1 MKKSHYLLS
10 LIFLS
15 FLTLFISCSSEELPE
30 NDDIQEFDRG
40 AVMENYANN
49 IIIPRY
55 NDFKLELDK
64 LKTEVLEFTQ
74 NPSTETHTS
83 LSNQWLEAYKA
94 WQYVEMFNIGKA
106 EEIMFFSK
114 TNTYPV
120 NEGRIKENIN
130 SEKTDLSNPNDWS
143 CQGFPGLDYMIHGIA
158 NTENEIIN
166 QYIQNPLNGKY
177 LKVVI
182 NELNDNTDLVLND
195 WNTYRNT
202 FVNSVENTATSAFNM
217 LTNDFVYYFEK
228 GLRTNKIG
236 IPSGVFSNNPL
247 SNKVEAYYSSKN
259 GIEDV
264 SRDLIENALNAVDL
278 VFQGKSSNQSPVGPS
293 FRTYLDFIKAN
304 NVSADDIGSI
314 VVNKIQTANQKILD
328 LNKNFINQVESDN
341 GKMLA
346 AFDALQTIVVNLKT
360 DMLSLFNVAV
370 DYTDADGD

>member
-1 MKKSHYLLS
+1 MKTLKIFISISILS
-10 LIFLS
+10 IFI
-15 FLTLFISCSSEELPE
+15 ISCSSSS
-30 NDDIQEFDRG
+30 DDEQSTIPEFDRS
-40 AVMENYANN
+40 AVLINYADN
-49 IIIPRY
+49 IILPRL
-55 NDFKLELDK
+55 NNFKSSVDYLKESGDAYVDSPDMTTYTELH
-64 LKTEVLEFTQ
+64 
-74 NPSTETHTS
+74 NS
-83 LSNQWLEAYKA
+83 WLEAYIN

-120 NEGRIKENIN
+120 NEGRIQENIN
-130 SEKTDLSNPNDWS
+130 NQKTDLSNPNDWS

-177 LKVVI
+177 LKVVL
-182 NELNDNTDLVLND
+182 NELNNNTDLVLDD

-202 FVNSVENTATSAFNM
+202 FVNSIENTATSAFNM

-293 FRTYLDFIKAN
+293 FKTYLDFIKAN

-328 LNKNFINQVESDN
+328 LNKNFINQVENDN

>member
-1 MKKSHYLLS
+1 MKTLKIFISISILS
-10 LIFLS
+10 IFI
-15 FLTLFISCSSEELPE
+15 ISCSSSS
-30 NDDIQEFDRG
+30 DDEQSTIPEFDRS
-40 AVMENYANN
+40 AVLKNYADN
-49 IIIPRY
+49 IIIPRLNNFRSSVDY
-55 NDFKLELDK
+55 LRESVDAYVDSPDITTYTELH
-64 LKTEVLEFTQ
+64 
-74 NPSTETHTS
+74 NS
-83 LSNQWLEAYKA
+83 WLEAYIN

-120 NEGRIKENIN
+120 NEGRIQENIN
-130 SEKTDLSNPNDWS
+130 NEKTDLSNPNDWS

-158 NTENEIIN
+158 DSENEIIN

-247 SNKVEAYYSSKN
+247 SNKVESYYSSKN

-278 VFQGKSSNQSPVGPS
+278 VFQGKSSNQSPLGPS
-293 FRTYLDFIKAN
+293 FKTYLDFIKAN

-328 LNKNFINQVESDN
+328 LNKNFINQVENDN

>member
-1 MKKSHYLLS
+1 MKTLKIFISISILS
-10 LIFLS
+10 IFI
-15 FLTLFISCSSEELPE
+15 ISCSSSP
-30 NDDIQEFDRG
+30 DDEQSIIPEFDRS
-40 AVMENYANN
+40 AVLKNYADN
-49 IIIPRY
+49 IIIPRLNNFRSSVDY
-55 NDFKLELDK
+55 LKESGDAYVDSPNITTYTELH
-64 LKTEVLEFTQ
+64 
-74 NPSTETHTS
+74 NS
-83 LSNQWLEAYKA
+83 WLEAYIN

-114 TNTYPV
+114 TNTFPV
-120 NEGRIKENIN
+120 NEGRIQENIN
-130 SEKTDLSNPNDWS
+130 NQKTDLSNPNDWS

-177 LKVVI
+177 LKVVL
-182 NELNDNTDLVLND
+182 NELNNNTDLVLDD

-202 FVNSVENTATSAFNM
+202 FVNSIENTATSAFNM

-293 FRTYLDFIKAN
+293 FKTYLDFIKAN

-328 LNKNFINQVESDN
+328 LNKNFINQVENDN

>member
-1 MKKSHYLLS
+1 MKTLKILISISILS
-10 LIFLS
+10 IFI
-15 FLTLFISCSSEELPE
+15 ISCSSSS
-30 NDDIQEFDRG
+30 DDEQSTIPEFDRS
-40 AVMENYANN
+40 AVLSNYADN
-49 IIIPRY
+49 IIVPRL
-55 NDFKLELDK
+55 NNFKSSVDYLKESGDAFIDSPDITTYTELH
-64 LKTEVLEFTQ
+64 
-74 NPSTETHTS
+74 NS
-83 LSNQWLEAYKA
+83 WLEAYIN

-120 NEGRIKENIN
+120 NEGRIQENIN
-130 SEKTDLSNPNDWS
+130 NEKTNLSNPNDWS
-143 CQGFPGLDYMIHGIA
+143 CQGLPGLDYMIHGIA
-158 NTENEIIN
+158 NSENEIIN

-177 LKVVI
+177 LKVVLD
-182 NELNDNTDLVLND
+182 ELNNNTDLVLND
-195 WNTYRNT
+195 WSTYRNT

-247 SNKVEAYYSSKN
+247 STKVEAYYSSKN

-278 VFQGKSSNQSPVGPS
+278 VFQGKSSNQSPAGPS
-293 FRTYLDFIKAN
+293 FKTYLDFIKAN

-328 LNKNFINQVESDN
+328 LNKNFINQVENDN
-341 GKMLA
+341 SKMLT

>member
-1 MKKSHYLLS
+1 MKTLKILISISILS
-10 LIFLS
+10 IFI
-15 FLTLFISCSSEELPE
+15 ISCSSSS
-30 NDDIQEFDRG
+30 DDEQSTIPEFDRS
-40 AVMENYANN
+40 AVLINYADN
-49 IIIPRY
+49 IILPRL
-55 NDFKLELDK
+55 NNFKSSVDYLKESGDAYVDSPDITTYTELH
-64 LKTEVLEFTQ
+64 
-74 NPSTETHTS
+74 NS
-83 LSNQWLEAYKA
+83 WLEAYIN

-120 NEGRIKENIN
+120 NEGRIQENIN
-130 SEKTDLSNPNDWS
+130 NQKTDLSNPNDWS
-143 CQGFPGLDYMIHGIA
+143 CQGFPGLDYMIHGVA

-177 LKVVI
+177 LKVVL
-182 NELNDNTDLVLND
+182 NELNNNTDLVLDD

-202 FVNSVENTATSAFNM
+202 FVNSIENTATSAFNM

-293 FRTYLDFIKAN
+293 FKTYLDFIKAN

-328 LNKNFINQVESDN
+328 LNKNFINQVENDN

>member
-1 MKKSHYLLS
+1 MKTLKIFISISILS
-10 LIFLS
+10 IFI
-15 FLTLFISCSSEELPE
+15 ISCSSSS
-30 NDDIQEFDRG
+30 DDEQSTIPEFDRS
-40 AVMENYANN
+40 AVLINYADN
-49 IIIPRY
+49 IILPRL
-55 NDFKLELDK
+55 NNFKSSVDYLKESGDAYVDSPDITTYTELH
-64 LKTEVLEFTQ
+64 
-74 NPSTETHTS
+74 NS
-83 LSNQWLEAYKA
+83 WLEAYIN

-120 NEGRIKENIN
+120 NEGRIQENIN
-130 SEKTDLSNPNDWS
+130 NQKTDLSNPNDWS

-177 LKVVI
+177 LKVVL
-182 NELNDNTDLVLND
+182 NELNNNTDLVLDD

-202 FVNSVENTATSAFNM
+202 FVNSIENTATSAFNM

-293 FRTYLDFIKAN
+293 FKTYLDFIKAN

-328 LNKNFINQVESDN
+328 LNKNFINQVENDN
-341 GKMLA
+341 GKMLG

>member
-1 MKKSHYLLS
+1 MKTLKIFISISILS
-10 LIFLS
+10 IFI
-15 FLTLFISCSSEELPE
+15 ISCSSSS
-30 NDDIQEFDRG
+30 DDEQSTIPEFDRS
-40 AVMENYANN
+40 AVLTNYADN
-49 IIIPRY
+49 IIVPRL
-55 NDFKLELDK
+55 NNFKSSVDYLKESGDAFIDSPDITTYTELH
-64 LKTEVLEFTQ
+64 
-74 NPSTETHTS
+74 NS
-83 LSNQWLEAYKA
+83 WLEAYIN

-120 NEGRIKENIN
+120 NEGRIQENIN
-130 SEKTDLSNPNDWS
+130 NQKTDLSNPNDWS

-177 LKVVI
+177 LKVVL
-182 NELNDNTDLVLND
+182 NELNNNTDLVLND

-202 FVNSVENTATSAFNM
+202 FVNSIENTATSAFNM

-293 FRTYLDFIKAN
+293 FKTYLDFIKAN

-328 LNKNFINQVESDN
+328 LNKNFINQVENDN

>member
-1 MKKSHYLLS
+1 MKTLKIFISISILS
-10 LIFLS
+10 IFI
-15 FLTLFISCSSEELPE
+15 ISCSSSP
-30 NDDIQEFDRG
+30 DDEQSIIPEFDRS
-40 AVMENYANN
+40 AVLKNYADN
-49 IIIPRY
+49 IIIPRLNNFRSSVDY
-55 NDFKLELDK
+55 LRESVDAYVDSPDITTYTELH
-64 LKTEVLEFTQ
+64 
-74 NPSTETHTS
+74 NS
-83 LSNQWLEAYKA
+83 WLEAYIN

-120 NEGRIKENIN
+120 NEGRIQENIN
-130 SEKTDLSNPNDWS
+130 NEKTDLSNPNDWS

-158 NTENEIIN
+158 DSENEIIN

-247 SNKVEAYYSSKN
+247 SNKVESYYSSKN

-293 FRTYLDFIKAN
+293 FKTYLDFIKAN

-314 VVNKIQTANQKILD
+314 VVNKIQTANPKILD
-328 LNKNFINQVESDN
+328 LNKNFINQVENDN

>member
-1 MKKSHYLLS
+1 MK
-10 LIFLS
+10 
-15 FLTLFISCSSEELPE
+15 TLKTFISISILSIFIIACSSSS
-30 NDDIQEFDRG
+30 DDEQSTIPEFDRS
-40 AVMENYANN
+40 AVLKNYADN
-49 IIIPRY
+49 IIIPRLNNFRSSVDY
-55 NDFKLELDK
+55 LKESVDAYVDSPDITTYTELH
-64 LKTEVLEFTQ
+64 
-74 NPSTETHTS
+74 NS
-83 LSNQWLEAYKA
+83 WLEAYIN

-158 NTENEIIN
+158 DSENEIIN

-293 FRTYLDFIKAN
+293 FKTYLDFIKAN

>member
-1 MKKSHYLLS
+1 MKTLKILISISILS
-10 LIFLS
+10 IFI
-15 FLTLFISCSSEELPE
+15 ISCSSSS
-30 NDDIQEFDRG
+30 DDEQSTIPEFDRS
-40 AVMENYANN
+40 AVLKNYADN
-49 IIIPRY
+49 IIIPRLNNFRSSVDY
-55 NDFKLELDK
+55 LKESGDAYVDSPDITTYTELH
-64 LKTEVLEFTQ
+64 
-74 NPSTETHTS
+74 NS
-83 LSNQWLEAYKA
+83 WLEAYIN

-120 NEGRIKENIN
+120 NEGRIQENIN
-130 SEKTDLSNPNDWS
+130 NQKTDLSNPNDWS

-177 LKVVI
+177 LKVVL
-182 NELNDNTDLVLND
+182 NELNNNTDLVLND

-293 FRTYLDFIKAN
+293 FKTYLDFIKAN

-328 LNKNFINQVESDN
+328 LNKNFINQVENDN

-346 AFDALQTIVVNLKT
+346 AFDALQTIDVNLKT

>member
-1 MKKSHYLLS
+1 MKTLK
-10 LIFLS
+10 IFLS
-15 FLTLFISCSSEELPE
+15 ISILSIFIISCSSSS
-30 NDDIQEFDRG
+30 DDEQSTIPDFDRSM
-40 AVMENYANN
+40 VLKNYADN
-49 IIIPRY
+49 IIIPRL
-55 NDFKLELDK
+55 NNFKSSVDYLKESGDAYVDSPDITTYTELH
-64 LKTEVLEFTQ
+64 
-74 NPSTETHTS
+74 NS
-83 LSNQWLEAYKA
+83 WLEAYIN

-120 NEGRIKENIN
+120 NEGRIQENIN
-130 SEKTDLSNPNDWS
+130 NEKTDLSNPNDWS

-158 NTENEIIN
+158 DSENEIIN

-177 LKVVI
+177 LKVVL

-195 WNTYRNT
+195 WDTYRNT

-264 SRDLIENALNAVDL
+264 SRVLIENALNAVDL
-278 VFQGKSSNQSPVGPS
+278 VFQGKSSNQSAVGPS
-293 FRTYLDFIKAN
+293 FKTYLDFIKAN

-328 LNKNFINQVESDN
+328 LNKNFINQVENDN

>member
-1 MKKSHYLLS
+1 MKTLKIFISISILS
-10 LIFLS
+10 IFI
-15 FLTLFISCSSEELPE
+15 ISCSSST
-30 NDDIQEFDRG
+30 DDEQSIIPEFDRS
-40 AVMENYANN
+40 AVLKNYADN
-49 IIIPRY
+49 IIIPRLNNFRSSVDY
-55 NDFKLELDK
+55 LKESGDAYVDSPNITTYTELH
-64 LKTEVLEFTQ
+64 
-74 NPSTETHTS
+74 NS
-83 LSNQWLEAYKA
+83 WLEAYIN

-120 NEGRIKENIN
+120 NEGRIQENIN
-130 SEKTDLSNPNDWS
+130 NQKTDLSNPNDWS

-177 LKVVI
+177 LKVVL
-182 NELNDNTDLVLND
+182 NELNNNTDLVLDD

-202 FVNSVENTATSAFNM
+202 FVNSIENTATSAFNM

-293 FRTYLDFIKAN
+293 FKTYLDFIKAN

-328 LNKNFINQVESDN
+328 LNKNFINQVENDN

>member
-1 MKKSHYLLS
+1 MK
-10 LIFLS
+10 
-15 FLTLFISCSSEELPE
+15 TLKIFISISILSIFIIACSSSS
-30 NDDIQEFDRG
+30 DDEQSTIPEFDRS
-40 AVMENYANN
+40 AVLKNYADN
-49 IIIPRY
+49 IILPRL
-55 NDFKLELDK
+55 NNFKSSVDYLKESGDAYVDSPDITTYTELH
-64 LKTEVLEFTQ
+64 
-74 NPSTETHTS
+74 NS
-83 LSNQWLEAYKA
+83 WLEAYIN

-120 NEGRIKENIN
+120 NEGRIQENIN
-130 SEKTDLSNPNDWS
+130 NQKTDLSNPNDWS

-177 LKVVI
+177 LKVVL
-182 NELNDNTDLVLND
+182 NELNNNTDLVLDD

-202 FVNSVENTATSAFNM
+202 FVNSIENTATSAFNM

-293 FRTYLDFIKAN
+293 FKTYLDFIKAN

-328 LNKNFINQVESDN
+328 LNKNFINQVENDN

>member
-1 MKKSHYLLS
+1 MKTLKIFISISILS
-10 LIFLS
+10 IFI
-15 FLTLFISCSSEELPE
+15 ISCSSSS
-30 NDDIQEFDRG
+30 DDEQSTIPDFDRSM
-40 AVMENYANN
+40 VLKNYADN
-49 IIIPRY
+49 IIIPRL
-55 NDFKLELDK
+55 NNFKSSVDYLKESGDAYVDSPDITTYTELH
-64 LKTEVLEFTQ
+64 
-74 NPSTETHTS
+74 NS
-83 LSNQWLEAYKA
+83 WLEAYIN

-120 NEGRIKENIN
+120 NEGRIQENIN
-130 SEKTDLSNPNDWS
+130 NQKTDLSNPNDWS

-177 LKVVI
+177 LKVVL

-195 WNTYRNT
+195 WDTYRNT

-264 SRDLIENALNAVDL
+264 SRVLIENALSAVDL
-278 VFQGKSSNQSPVGPS
+278 VFQGKSSNQSAVGPS
-293 FRTYLDFIKAN
+293 FKTYLDFIKAN

-328 LNKNFINQVESDN
+328 LNKNFINQVENDN
-341 GKMLA
+341 SKMLA

>member
-1 MKKSHYLLS
+1 MKTLKIFISISILS
-10 LIFLS
+10 IFI
-15 FLTLFISCSSEELPE
+15 ISCSSSS
-30 NDDIQEFDRG
+30 DDEQSTIPEFDRS
-40 AVMENYANN
+40 AVLKNYADN
-49 IIIPRY
+49 IIIPRLNNFRSSVDY
-55 NDFKLELDK
+55 LRESVDAYVDSPDITTYTELH
-64 LKTEVLEFTQ
+64 
-74 NPSTETHTS
+74 NS
-83 LSNQWLEAYKA
+83 WLEAYIN

-120 NEGRIKENIN
+120 NEGRIQENIN
-130 SEKTDLSNPNDWS
+130 NEKTDLSNPNDWS

-158 NTENEIIN
+158 DSENEIIN

-247 SNKVEAYYSSKN
+247 SNKVESYYSSKN

-278 VFQGKSSNQSPVGPS
+278 VFQGKSSNQSPEGPS
-293 FRTYLDFIKAN
+293 FKTYLDFIKAN

-328 LNKNFINQVESDN
+328 LNKNFINQVENDN

>member
-1 MKKSHYLLS
+1 MKTLKIFISISILS
-10 LIFLS
+10 IFI
-15 FLTLFISCSSEELPE
+15 ISCSSSS
-30 NDDIQEFDRG
+30 DDEQSTIPEFDRS
-40 AVMENYANN
+40 AVLINYADN
-49 IIIPRY
+49 IILPRL
-55 NDFKLELDK
+55 NNFKSSVDYLKESGDAYVDSPDLTTYTELH
-64 LKTEVLEFTQ
+64 
-74 NPSTETHTS
+74 NS
-83 LSNQWLEAYKA
+83 WLEAYIN

-120 NEGRIKENIN
+120 NEGRIQENIN
-130 SEKTDLSNPNDWS
+130 NQKTDLSNPNDWS

-177 LKVVI
+177 LKVVL

-195 WNTYRNT
+195 WNSYRNT

-293 FRTYLDFIKAN
+293 FKTYLDFIKAN

-328 LNKNFINQVESDN
+328 LNKNFINQVENDN

>member
-1 MKKSHYLLS
+1 MKTLKIFISISILS
-10 LIFLS
+10 IFI
-15 FLTLFISCSSEELPE
+15 ISCSSSP
-30 NDDIQEFDRG
+30 DDEQSIIPEFDRS
-40 AVMENYANN
+40 AVLKNYADN
-49 IIIPRY
+49 IIIPRLNNFRSSVEY
-55 NDFKLELDK
+55 LKESGDAYVDSPNITTYTELH
-64 LKTEVLEFTQ
+64 
-74 NPSTETHTS
+74 NS
-83 LSNQWLEAYKA
+83 WLEAYIN

-114 TNTYPV
+114 TNTFPV
-120 NEGRIKENIN
+120 NEGRIQENIN
-130 SEKTDLSNPNDWS
+130 NQKTDLSNPNDWS

-177 LKVVI
+177 LKVVL
-182 NELNDNTDLVLND
+182 NELNNNTDLVLND

-202 FVNSVENTATSAFNM
+202 FVNSIENTATSAFNM

-293 FRTYLDFIKAN
+293 FKTYLDFIKAN

-328 LNKNFINQVESDN
+328 LNKNFINQVENDN

>member
-1 MKKSHYLLS
+1 MKTLKILISISILS
-10 LIFLS
+10 IFI
-15 FLTLFISCSSEELPE
+15 ISCSSSS
-30 NDDIQEFDRG
+30 DDEQSTIPEFDRS
-40 AVMENYANN
+40 AVLSNYADN
-49 IIIPRY
+49 IIVPRL
-55 NDFKLELDK
+55 NNFKSSVDYLKESGDAFIDSPDITTYTELH
-64 LKTEVLEFTQ
+64 
-74 NPSTETHTS
+74 NS
-83 LSNQWLEAYKA
+83 WLEAYIN

-120 NEGRIKENIN
+120 NEGRIQENIN
-130 SEKTDLSNPNDWS
+130 NEKTNLSNPNDWS
-143 CQGFPGLDYMIHGIA
+143 CQGLPGLDYMIHGIA
-158 NTENEIIN
+158 NSENQIIN

-177 LKVVI
+177 LKVVLD
-182 NELNDNTDLVLND
+182 ELNNNTDLVLND
-195 WNTYRNT
+195 WSNYRNT

-247 SNKVEAYYSSKN
+247 STKVEAYYSSKN

-293 FRTYLDFIKAN
+293 FKTYLDFIKAN

-328 LNKNFINQVESDN
+328 LNKNFINQVENDN

>member
-1 MKKSHYLLS
+1 MKTLKIFISISILS
-10 LIFLS
+10 IFI
-15 FLTLFISCSSEELPE
+15 ISCSSSS
-30 NDDIQEFDRG
+30 DDEQSTIPEFDRS
-40 AVMENYANN
+40 AVLKNYADN
-49 IIIPRY
+49 IIIPRLNNFRSSVDY
-55 NDFKLELDK
+55 LRESVDAYVDSPDITTYTELH
-64 LKTEVLEFTQ
+64 
-74 NPSTETHTS
+74 NS
-83 LSNQWLEAYKA
+83 WLEAYIN

-120 NEGRIKENIN
+120 NEGRIQENIN
-130 SEKTDLSNPNDWS
+130 NEKTDLSNPNDWS

-158 NTENEIIN
+158 DSENEIIN

-177 LKVVI
+177 LKVVL

-195 WNTYRNT
+195 WDTYRNT

-293 FRTYLDFIKAN
+293 FKTYLDFIKAN

-328 LNKNFINQVESDN
+328 LNKNFINQVENDN

>member
-1 MKKSHYLLS
+1 MKTLKIFISISILS
-10 LIFLS
+10 IFI
-15 FLTLFISCSSEELPE
+15 ISCSSSS
-30 NDDIQEFDRG
+30 DDEQSTIPEFDRS
-40 AVMENYANN
+40 AVLKNYADN
-49 IIIPRY
+49 IIIPRLNNFRSSVDY
-55 NDFKLELDK
+55 LKESGDAYVDSPNITTYTELH
-64 LKTEVLEFTQ
+64 
-74 NPSTETHTS
+74 NS
-83 LSNQWLEAYKA
+83 WLEAYIN

-114 TNTYPV
+114 TNTFPV
-120 NEGRIKENIN
+120 NEGRIQENIN
-130 SEKTDLSNPNDWS
+130 NQKTDLSNPNDWS

-177 LKVVI
+177 LKVVL
-182 NELNDNTDLVLND
+182 NELNNNTDLVLND

-202 FVNSVENTATSAFNM
+202 FVNSIENTATSAFNM

-293 FRTYLDFIKAN
+293 FKTYLDFIKAN

-328 LNKNFINQVESDN
+328 LNKNFINQVENDN

>member
-1 MKKSHYLLS
+1 MKTLKILISISILS
-10 LIFLS
+10 IFI
-15 FLTLFISCSSEELPE
+15 ISCSSSS
-30 NDDIQEFDRG
+30 DDEQSTIPEFDRS
-40 AVMENYANN
+40 AVLSNYADN
-49 IIIPRY
+49 IIVPRL
-55 NDFKLELDK
+55 NNFKSSVDYLKESGDAFLDSPDITTYTELH
-64 LKTEVLEFTQ
+64 
-74 NPSTETHTS
+74 NS
-83 LSNQWLEAYKA
+83 WLEAYIN

-120 NEGRIKENIN
+120 NEGRIQENIN
-130 SEKTDLSNPNDWS
+130 NEKTDLSNPNDWS
-143 CQGFPGLDYMIHGIA
+143 CQGLPGLDYMIHGIA
-158 NTENEIIN
+158 NSENQIIN

-177 LKVVI
+177 LKVVLD
-182 NELNDNTDLVLND
+182 ELNNNTDLVLND
-195 WNTYRNT
+195 WSTYRNT

-293 FRTYLDFIKAN
+293 FKTYLDFIKAN

-328 LNKNFINQVESDN
+328 LNKNFINQVENDN

>member
-1 MKKSHYLLS
+1 MKTLKIFISISILS
-10 LIFLS
+10 IFI
-15 FLTLFISCSSEELPE
+15 ISCSSSS
-30 NDDIQEFDRG
+30 DDEQSTIPEFDRS
-40 AVMENYANN
+40 AVLKNYADN
-49 IIIPRY
+49 IIIPRLNNFRSSVDY
-55 NDFKLELDK
+55 LKESGDAYVDSPNITTYTELH
-64 LKTEVLEFTQ
+64 
-74 NPSTETHTS
+74 NS
-83 LSNQWLEAYKA
+83 WLEAYIN
-94 WQYVEMFNIGKA
+94 WQYIEMFNIGKA

-120 NEGRIKENIN
+120 NEGRIQENIIN
-130 SEKTDLSNPNDWS
+130 QKTDLSNPNDWS

-177 LKVVI
+177 LKVVL
-182 NELNDNTDLVLND
+182 NELNNNTDLVLDD

-202 FVNSVENTATSAFNM
+202 FVNSIENTATSAFNM

-293 FRTYLDFIKAN
+293 FKTYLDFIKAN

-328 LNKNFINQVESDN
+328 LNKNFINQVENDN

>member
-1 MKKSHYLLS
+1 MKTLKIFISISILS
-10 LIFLS
+10 IFI
-15 FLTLFISCSSEELPE
+15 ISCSSSS
-30 NDDIQEFDRG
+30 DDEQSTIPEFDRS
-40 AVMENYANN
+40 AVLINYADN
-49 IIIPRY
+49 IILPRL
-55 NDFKLELDK
+55 NNFKSSVDYLKESGDAYVDSPDITTYTELH
-64 LKTEVLEFTQ
+64 
-74 NPSTETHTS
+74 NS
-83 LSNQWLEAYKA
+83 WLEAYIN

-120 NEGRIKENIN
+120 NEGRIQENIN
-130 SEKTDLSNPNDWS
+130 NQKTDLSNPNDWS

-177 LKVVI
+177 LKVVL
-182 NELNDNTDLVLND
+182 NELNNNTDLVLDD

-202 FVNSVENTATSAFNM
+202 FVNSIENTATSAFNM

-264 SRDLIENALNAVDL
+264 SRVLIENALNAVDL
-278 VFQGKSSNQSPVGPS
+278 VFQGKSSNQSAVGPS
-293 FRTYLDFIKAN
+293 FKTYLDFIKAN

-328 LNKNFINQVESDN
+328 LNKNFINQVENDN
-341 GKMLA
+341 GKMLG

>member
-1 MKKSHYLLS
+1 MKTLKIFISISILS
-10 LIFLS
+10 IFI
-15 FLTLFISCSSEELPE
+15 ISCSSSS
-30 NDDIQEFDRG
+30 DDEQSTIPEFDRS
-40 AVMENYANN
+40 AVLINYADN
-49 IIIPRY
+49 IILPRL
-55 NDFKLELDK
+55 NNFKSSVDYLKESGDAYVDSPDMTTYTELH
-64 LKTEVLEFTQ
+64 
-74 NPSTETHTS
+74 NS
-83 LSNQWLEAYKA
+83 WLEAYIN

-120 NEGRIKENIN
+120 NEGRIQENIN
-130 SEKTDLSNPNDWS
+130 NQKTDLSNPNDWS

-177 LKVVI
+177 LKVI
-182 NELNDNTDLVLND
+182 LNELNNNTDLVLED

-202 FVNSVENTATSAFNM
+202 FINSIENTATSAFNM

-278 VFQGKSSNQSPVGPS
+278 VFQGKSSNQSPLGPS
-293 FRTYLDFIKAN
+293 FKTYLDFIKAN

-328 LNKNFINQVESDN
+328 LNKNFINQVENDN

>member
-1 MKKSHYLLS
+1 MK
-10 LIFLS
+10 
-15 FLTLFISCSSEELPE
+15 TLKTFISISILSIFIIACSSSS
-30 NDDIQEFDRG
+30 DDEQSTIPEFDRS
-40 AVMENYANN
+40 AVLKNYADN
-49 IIIPRY
+49 IIIPRLNNFRSSVDY
-55 NDFKLELDK
+55 LKESVDAYVDSPDITTYTELH
-64 LKTEVLEFTQ
+64 
-74 NPSTETHTS
+74 NS
-83 LSNQWLEAYKA
+83 WLEAYIN

-158 NTENEIIN
+158 DSENEIIN

-293 FRTYLDFIKAN
+293 FKTYLDFIKAN

-328 LNKNFINQVESDN
+328 LNKNFINQVENDN

>member
-1 MKKSHYLLS
+1 MKTLKIFISISILS
-10 LIFLS
+10 IFI
-15 FLTLFISCSSEELPE
+15 ISCSSSS
-30 NDDIQEFDRG
+30 DDEQSTIPEFDRS
-40 AVMENYANN
+40 AVLKNYADN
-49 IIIPRY
+49 IIIPRLNNFRSSVDY
-55 NDFKLELDK
+55 LKESVDAYVDSPDITTYTELH
-64 LKTEVLEFTQ
+64 
-74 NPSTETHTS
+74 NS
-83 LSNQWLEAYKA
+83 WLEAYIN

-120 NEGRIKENIN
+120 NEGRIQENIN
-130 SEKTDLSNPNDWS
+130 NEKTDLSNPNDWS

-158 NTENEIIN
+158 DSENEIIN

-195 WNTYRNT
+195 WNSYRNT

-247 SNKVEAYYSSKN
+247 SNKVESYYSSKN

-293 FRTYLDFIKAN
+293 FKTYLDFIKAN

-328 LNKNFINQVESDN
+328 LNKNFINQVENDN

>member
-1 MKKSHYLLS
+1 MKTLK
-10 LIFLS
+10 IFLS
-15 FLTLFISCSSEELPE
+15 ISILSIFIISCSSSS
-30 NDDIQEFDRG
+30 DDEQSTIPDFDRSM
-40 AVMENYANN
+40 VLKNYADN
-49 IIIPRY
+49 IIIPRL
-55 NDFKLELDK
+55 NNFKSSVDYLKESGDAYVDSPDITTYTELH
-64 LKTEVLEFTQ
+64 
-74 NPSTETHTS
+74 NS
-83 LSNQWLEAYKA
+83 WLEAYIN

-120 NEGRIKENIN
+120 NEGRIQENIN
-130 SEKTDLSNPNDWS
+130 NQKTDLSNPNDWS

-177 LKVVI
+177 LKVVL
-182 NELNDNTDLVLND
+182 NELNNNTDLVLDD

-202 FVNSVENTATSAFNM
+202 FVNSIQNTATSAFNM

-264 SRDLIENALNAVDL
+264 SRVLIENALSAVDL
-278 VFQGKSSNQSPVGPS
+278 VFQGKSSNQSAVGPS
-293 FRTYLDFIKAN
+293 FKTYLDFIKAN

-328 LNKNFINQVESDN
+328 LNKNFINQVENDN

>member
-1 MKKSHYLLS
+1 MKTLKILISISILS
-10 LIFLS
+10 IFI
-15 FLTLFISCSSEELPE
+15 ISCSSSS
-30 NDDIQEFDRG
+30 DDEQSTIPEFDRS
-40 AVMENYANN
+40 AVLSNYADN
-49 IIIPRY
+49 IIVPRL
-55 NDFKLELDK
+55 NNFKSSVDYLKESGDAFLDSPDITTYTELH
-64 LKTEVLEFTQ
+64 
-74 NPSTETHTS
+74 NS
-83 LSNQWLEAYKA
+83 WLEAYIN

-120 NEGRIKENIN
+120 NEGRIQENIN
-130 SEKTDLSNPNDWS
+130 NEKTNLSNPNDWS
-143 CQGFPGLDYMIHGIA
+143 CQGLPGLDYMIHGIA
-158 NTENEIIN
+158 NSENEIIN

-177 LKVVI
+177 LKVVLD
-182 NELNDNTDLVLND
+182 ELNNNTDLVLND
-195 WNTYRNT
+195 WSTYRNT

-247 SNKVEAYYSSKN
+247 STKVEAYYSSKN

-278 VFQGKSSNQSPVGPS
+278 VFQGKSSNQSPAGPS
-293 FRTYLDFIKAN
+293 FKTYLDFIKAN

-328 LNKNFINQVESDN
+328 LNKNFINQVENDN
-341 GKMLA
+341 SKMLT

>member
-1 MKKSHYLLS
+1 MKTLKIFISISILS
-10 LIFLS
+10 IFI
-15 FLTLFISCSSEELPE
+15 ISCSSSP
-30 NDDIQEFDRG
+30 DDEQSIIPEFDRS
-40 AVMENYANN
+40 AVLKNYADN
-49 IIIPRY
+49 IIIPRLNNFRSSVDY
-55 NDFKLELDK
+55 LKESGDAYVDSPNITTYTELH
-64 LKTEVLEFTQ
+64 
-74 NPSTETHTS
+74 NS
-83 LSNQWLEAYKA
+83 WLEAYIN

-114 TNTYPV
+114 TNTFPV
-120 NEGRIKENIN
+120 NEGRIQENIN
-130 SEKTDLSNPNDWS
+130 NQKTDLSNPNDWS

-177 LKVVI
+177 LKVVL
-182 NELNDNTDLVLND
+182 NELNNNTDLVLND

-202 FVNSVENTATSAFNM
+202 FVSSIENTATSAFNM

-293 FRTYLDFIKAN
+293 FKTYLDFIKAN

-328 LNKNFINQVESDN
+328 LNKNFINQVENDN